1 MSALQL
7 ALISPNQGLLSHMRK
22 MIGQVR
28 FISFSIIQSH
38 SYTNTLEYFLLQMSQ
53 KEVAAIIDSTTIEII
68 LHQKHLPKL
77 INTPIYSLVCSHLR
91 NLPSD
96 DLNDELLSRLLCCSE
111 RELKDHLCLSSLSR
125 RLNETAIE
133 LEDAGLTIEAGSL
146 LLLVQESHPLVKTV
160 NNAFQIVK
168 KQFK

>member
-1 MSALQL
+1 
-7 ALISPNQGLLSHMRK
+7 
-22 MIGQVR
+22 
-28 FISFSIIQSH
+28 
-38 SYTNTLEYFLLQMSQ
+38 MSQ
-53 KEVAAIIDSTTIEII
+53 EEVAAITDSTTIEII

-77 INTPIYSLVCSHLR
+77 INTPIYSFVCSHLC

-111 RELKDHLCLSSLSR
+111 GELKDHLCLSSLSR
-125 RLNETAIE
+125 RLNKTAKE